1 MTLIRDAQSDTPP
14 PAESCLDEENI
25 GEKKFL
31 ETEPSQRGLL
41 SSPFWMARGR
51 WMLLGIGLGVLLS
64 VGATRFIS
72 SPAKTEKPPTSSKI
86 VNSQVP
92 AQSVTVATVE
102 VASVNRTLKATGTVS
117 AFESIAVLS
126 QATGLQIQRVF
137 VDEGDVVQAGQ
148 VLATL
153 DDSVL
158 QARLRQ
164 AQATVAQSQARLA
177 ELKAGYRS
185 EEIARARESIQQT
198 QAEIAQA
205 ESELELAQ
213 KRTQRNLSLEAEGA
227 IARDRLDEVLSFERN
242 KRATLDQSRAKLRE
256 AQQRLAELE
265 AGPRIEVIAQAAA
278 QLAET
283 QAQVQVISAQL
294 KDTRIVAPVSGKIS
308 ERNARLGYTTS
319 ATSDTPLFRIIEGGR
334 LELRLKVPET
344 QISLIRPGQK
354 VEITADGDNK
364 LKLTGKVREINPIVD
379 EASRQ
384 ATVDINL
391 PANSGLKPGM
401 FLRSEIVTQ
410 TATSLTA
417 PMGAILPQSDG
428 QAIVYRLQSDK
439 TVKAVPVTL
448 GKILANE
455 RVEIIDGLKAGDRLV
470 VKGAAYLKEGDRVSV
485 ISYQ

>member
-185 EEIARARESIQQT
+185 E
-198 QAEIAQA
+198 EIAQA